1 MENTRRDSRCKGMRQ
16 FNYDVF
22 LESMTAMLEKEVISS
37 EYIYIYRRE
46 KKYVDFV
53 KQWKMKS
60 VKALVI
66 QLVAMKF

>member
-1 MENTRRDSRCKGMRQ
+1 MRQ